1 MYDTVIAHTSIQ
13 KVIPRTQAVTVALL
27 AMRPR
32 GWSVMV
38 AWLLPGDRP
47 PEVHAGPTGFAE
59 ATTARRPLLPCSLRS
74 RPAGPQL
81 NNIILIIGVDL
92 TRSTEALKL
101 NQW

>member
-13 KVIPRTQAVTVALL
+13 KVIPRTQAVAV
-27 AMRPR
+27 AMRPH

-59 ATTARRPLLPCSLRS
+59 ATTARRPLFPS
-74 RPAGPQL
+74 RPSA
-81 NNIILIIGVDL
+81 
-92 TRSTEALKL
+92 
-101 NQW
+101 